1 MNVEIETTLS
11 RMVIPNVKDLKEAG
25 NFIYI
30 IKEDNDKMMVNID
43 KIVSINMEGTEWAQ
57 H

>member
-43 KIVSINMEGTEWAQ
+43 KIVSINMEGTE
-57 H
+57 